1 MTVSVAHVKFV
12 ETVID
17 RWIDRQTDKQMNRQ
31 TDIHTDRQTDR
42 GGKIDRYSNI
52 LFLKSGYLCD
62 VLIKSYLYLKNFELQ
77 RYDQS
82 NEYLMLR
89 QVYFLF

>member
-17 RWIDRQTDKQMNRQ
+17 RWIDRQTNEQ
-31 TDIHTDRQTDR
+31 TDRQTDR

-52 LFLKSGYLCD
+52 LLLKSG
-62 VLIKSYLYLKNFELQ
+62 
-77 RYDQS
+77 
-82 NEYLMLR
+82 
-89 QVYFLF
+89 